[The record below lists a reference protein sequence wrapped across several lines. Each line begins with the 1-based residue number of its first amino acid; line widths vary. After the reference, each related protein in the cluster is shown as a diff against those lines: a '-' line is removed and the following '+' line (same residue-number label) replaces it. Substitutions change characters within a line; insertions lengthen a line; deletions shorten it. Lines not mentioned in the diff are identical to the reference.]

1 MAIGVRA
8 EDAQPVAVTGVFAL
22 RARDR
27 RALVAT
33 LERVAA
39 VAPQLSDGELRDL
52 AGQLCRETA
61 SAPQQ
66 ATRGDGEI
74 RVGIVAWRRDQL
86 AERARLA
93 ASLVGMVR
101 NSTMIGTGGVRVS
114 CGAGGR
120 VVLVFPGFAATPMAQ
135 AGTLAGSLATL
146 RWLDRLGVTASSA
159 VGHSLGEIAALVWA
173 GALSPTEAARL
184 IAQYGEVLS
193 GLGAR
198 RTAMV
203 RITADEETAQALCG
217 SGLSVAAYESPL
229 SHVLAGPVPAVRDM
243 TRLAAR
249 LGIAAEVLDV
259 GHGLHSPAMARC
271 AAPLGSVLSQIRFGP
286 VRRRV
291 VSTVIAR
298 ELTSRDDVAALL
310 HAQLTS
316 PVQFAEAVRVAGS
329 TADLLFV
336 ADTGTSLG
344 LSAAANCGLPATGF
358 VAGSGWGG
366 GRNGTLWDAS
376 GMDGPGGAGPVHD
389 TAAADAAAT
398 LFAAGAMPSAEP
410 LAADTRVQPGRKVDI
425 WRDRR
430 AISSRAAISAGPIR
444 GRCRFLETITA
455 MRPGS
460 DLAAEARIS
469 LRADPYLADY
479 LADGRPMLP
488 AAMGLEA
495 MAQAASELARQPM
508 RSARGVSFGAPL
520 FVPDRDQVLLRVY
533 ARVGGDGVETV
544 LRAESGGR
552 QTEYARAIFVGSGQ
566 PRKAPRQLGP
576 GEDGGYAPRGSAT
589 GRAVARFEP
598 GGRADRAGGN
608 GFAGPGRVL
617 TGADLASGMGASD
630 GDRIAEDVRIVDGA
644 DLYGPVYFQ
653 TGRFRRVALVSGTP
667 PRSCRAI
674 VRGRDELPWFG
685 RLPLPT
691 DLLILGSP
699 GLNDAALQVAQACV
713 PHRRLIPTGCDS
725 VTVSGAEVP
734 GAVELR
740 VFLVSAVPGPLGD
753 EGGMLAGGAEYAW
766 DVHGYDAS
774 GTPVAAWIGLRTRD
788 AGPVRLSP
796 AYLDTDT
803 FPTLSWS
810 VRDPVPS
817 SMA

>member
-1 MAIGVRA
+1 MGIGVRA
-8 EDAQPVAVTGVFAL
+8 EDVQAAPVTGVFAL

-39 VAPQLSDGELRDL
+39 VAPQLSDGELQDL
-52 AGQLCRETA
+52 ASQLCRQTA
-61 SAPQQ
+61 SDPRR

-101 NSTMIGTGGVRVS
+101 NATIIGTAGVRVS

-120 VVLVFPGFAATPMAQ
+120 VVLVFPGFAATAVAQ

-146 RWLDRLGVTASSA
+146 RWLDRLGVTASAA
-159 VGHSLGEIAALVWA
+159 VGHSLGEIAGLVWA
-173 GALSPTEAARL
+173 GALSAAEAARL
-184 IAQYGEVLS
+184 VAQYGEVLS

-203 RITADEETAQALCG
+203 RLTADEETAQALCG
-217 SGLSVAAYESPL
+217 SGLSIAAHESPL

-243 TRLAAR
+243 TRLVAR

-259 GHGLHSPAMARC
+259 SHGLHSPAMAAC
-271 AAPLGSVLSQIRFGP
+271 AGPLGSVLAQTRFTS
-286 VRRRV
+286 VRRRL
-291 VSTVIAR
+291 VSTVVAR
-298 ELTSRDDVAALL
+298 ELTRRDDVAALL

-336 ADTGTSLG
+336 ADKGNSLG
-344 LSAAANCGLPATGF
+344 LSAAANCGLPVTGF
-358 VAGSGWGG
+358 VASAGWPE

-376 GMDGPGGAGPVHD
+376 GTGGAGPVHD

-398 LFAAGAMPSAEP
+398 LFAAGAMPSGTP
-410 LAADTRVQPGRKVDI
+410 LAGKAPARPVDI
-425 WRDRR
+425 WRDRQRPATQRTALAR
-430 AISSRAAISAGPIR
+430 AVR
-444 GRCRFLETITA
+444 GRSRFMETITE

-460 DLAAEARIS
+460 DLTAEARIS
-469 LRADPYLADY
+469 LRTDPYLADY
-479 LADGRPMLP
+479 LVDGRPVLP
-488 AAMGLEA
+488 AAMALEA
-495 MAQAASELARQPM
+495 MAQAASELARQPL
-508 RSARGVSFGAPL
+508 RSVRAIAFRSPAI
-520 FVPDRDQVLLRVY
+520 VPGGRDDRQMLLRVH
-533 ARVGGDGVETV
+533 ARVSGDGVETV
-544 LRAESGGR
+544 LRTGSGER
-552 QTEYARAIFVGSGQ
+552 LAEYARAIFAGPGQFRKAAAGLPRPGGDRRAIPASGSGMGRGPGPGAGQ
-566 PRKAPRQLGP
+566 GRGLGP
-576 GEDGGYAPRGSAT
+576 GS
-589 GRAVARFEP
+589 
-598 GGRADRAGGN
+598 
-608 GFAGPGRVL
+608 GRVL
-617 TGADLASGMGASD
+617 TGAELARGID
-630 GDRIAEDVRIVDGA
+630 GGSRDRVAEEVRIVDGA

-667 PRSCRAI
+667 PRWCRAI

-713 PHRRLIPTGCDS
+713 PHRRLVPTGCDS
-725 VTVSGAEVP
+725 LTVSGTEVP

-740 VFLVSAVPGPLGD
+740 VFLVSAIPGR
-753 EGGMLAGGAEYAW
+753 LAGEGEMAGAEYIW
-766 DVHGYDAS
+766 DVHGYDAA
-774 GTPVAAWIGLRTRD
+774 GAPVAAWIGLRMRD
-788 AGPVRLSP
+788 AGPVRLTS
-796 AYLDTDT
+796 AYLDADT

-810 VRDPVPS
+810 IRDPVPS
-817 SMA
+817 SIG